1 MDNFIYLPEITDNS
15 SVIKKV
21 KLHWLV
27 KDEAKVNQGDKLMEV
42 STDAGATY
50 AVVATKS
57 GLLIRIIDK
66 DVVIANP
73 GSSYKKSD
81 SSFKKL
87 DINNSSKVCIGGIY
101 DSYDDFLCSQ
111 FKFKEKVIVDSFTN
125 NKDISWVY
133 IAEPVIR
140 SPYIIDKHSDS
151 FDLLKLSKNDL
162 NRKDVDMG
170 TKAFRKVMQIS
181 DIYSKDISFSFV
193 FSGGN
198 SYIEFSYSQDKIK
211 LKKNDSISFLFENG
225 NISDFKLHN
234 RPFRK
239 NEQSQTR
246 YARCQLYSEDIE
258 NLKSSLVTK
267 WRISFAD
274 EQKPSI
280 TADFVPT
287 KNYKDVF
294 LTDIEYLKVLKAF
307 SMCGDSWADRVKHDK
322 RIPFLVQLYTKYYI
336 EVLRKEVPD
345 YEHPTKEYRGLS
357 SENGSVSFDWCYVY
371 LMKDV
376 SNNYYKI
383 GMSKTPEYRERTL
396 QSEKPT
402 IEMICNKRLPA
413 RKIAEAF
420 EKALHTAFAEKRIRG
435 EWFKLDDNDV
445 MLLIET
451 FK

>member
-162 NRKDVDMG
+162 NRIDVDMG
-170 TKAFRKVMQIS
+170 TKA
-181 DIYSKDISFSFV
+181 
-193 FSGGN
+193 
-198 SYIEFSYSQDKIK
+198 
-211 LKKNDSISFLFENG
+211 
-225 NISDFKLHN
+225 
-234 RPFRK
+234 
-239 NEQSQTR
+239 
-246 YARCQLYSEDIE
+246 
-258 NLKSSLVTK
+258 
-267 WRISFAD
+267 
-274 EQKPSI
+274 
-280 TADFVPT
+280 
-287 KNYKDVF
+287 
-294 LTDIEYLKVLKAF
+294 
-307 SMCGDSWADRVKHDK
+307 
-322 RIPFLVQLYTKYYI
+322 
-336 EVLRKEVPD
+336 
-345 YEHPTKEYRGLS
+345 
-357 SENGSVSFDWCYVY
+357 
-371 LMKDV
+371 
-376 SNNYYKI
+376 
-383 GMSKTPEYRERTL
+383 
-396 QSEKPT
+396 
-402 IEMICNKRLPA
+402 
-413 RKIAEAF
+413 
-420 EKALHTAFAEKRIRG
+420 
-435 EWFKLDDNDV
+435 
-445 MLLIET
+445 
-451 FK
+451 